1 MATQTLTI
9 PGFGEF
15 KFEDTGVHGAFKCTS
30 TPGTDN
36 DIVRLI
42 DLLGGTLG
50 TEGSRRYA
58 LLVGGN

>member
-1 MATQTLTI
+1 MAEQTLTI
-9 PGFGEF
+9 PGLGEF
-15 KFEDTGVHGAFKCTS
+15 KFDDTRTPGAFKCTS
-30 TPGTDN
+30 VPTTDN